1 MKSSSRA
8 RKISLDRLV
17 TRRTGLNI
25 GASIVTT
32 IAVLS
37 LSKLKALS
45 YLIYTS
51 SNTSTALS
59 NQKKNNRKR
68 TFRVIGKK
76 SLKQSAAA
84 KGIIYGAFPQASR
97 DEFDLNCKWK
107 ATFLRECNLVVA
119 ACYWAD
125 TQKSM
130 GTFDFSEPD
139 YLTQFAATN
148 QMLVRGH
155 PLVWHLSLPKWI
167 EETLNHQNAEQIL
180 TNHVHT
186 LVKRYAGK
194 MHSWDVVNE
203 AIEVKDG
210 RSDRLRNT
218 PWLEFL
224 GADYINLAFQTAA
237 SSDPKA
243 ILVYNEHNLEY
254 DEAHQVAVLQL
265 LQRLK
270 AQGTP
275 VHALGIQSHLRGHR
289 DDFNPQRFKK
299 FLKNV
304 AKLGFKILVTELD
317 VIDQE
322 LPLDPIERDRR
333 IASTYEQYLSAVLSE
348 KAVIA
353 VINWGLSDRYTWLNK
368 YLPRPDRSPSR
379 PLPFDRDLQPKLAFN
394 AMIRAFARSPKR

>member
-1 MKSSSRA
+1 MKL
-8 RKISLDRLV
+8 SLLSLKNSLNRLT
-17 TRRTGLNI
+17 TRRKALNI
-25 GASIVTT
+25 GISIVTT
-32 IAVLS
+32 IAILS
-37 LSKLKALS
+37 LSKLKVLS
-45 YLIYTS
+45 YIIYTYS
-51 SNTSTALS
+51 VPAKLRQSN
-59 NQKKNNRKR
+59 KNSEKR
-68 TFRVIGKK
+68 YRVVVKS
-76 SLKQSAAA
+76 SLKKRAAA
-84 KGIIYGAFPQASR
+84 KGLIYGAFPQASR
-97 DEFDLNCKWK
+97 DEFDLNQKWK
-107 ATFLRECNLVVA
+107 ATFLRECSLVVA
-119 ACYWAD
+119 ACYWVD

-130 GTFDFSEPD
+130 DTFDFSEPD

-155 PLVWHLSLPKWI
+155 PLVWHLALPKWI
-167 EETLNHQNAEQIL
+167 DETLNHQNAEQTL
-180 TNHVHT
+180 TNHVQT

-224 GADYINLAFQTAA
+224 GADYINLAFHTAA
-237 SSDPKA
+237 RADPKA
-243 ILVYNEHNLEY
+243 LLVYNEQNLEY

-265 LQRLK
+265 LKRLK

-299 FLKNV
+299 FLKHV

-322 LPLDPIERDRR
+322 LPLDPLDRDRR
-333 IASTYEQYLSAVLSE
+333 IASTYEQYLNAVLSE

-353 VINWGLSDRYTWLNK
+353 VVNWGLSDRYTWLNK

-379 PLPFDRDLQPKLAFN
+379 PLPFDRDFQPKLAFN

>member
-1 MKSSSRA
+1 MKL
-8 RKISLDRLV
+8 SLLSLKNSLNRLT
-17 TRRTGLNI
+17 TRRKALNI
-25 GASIVTT
+25 GISIVTT
-32 IAVLS
+32 IAILS
-37 LSKLKALS
+37 LSKLKVLS
-45 YLIYTS
+45 YIIYTYS
-51 SNTSTALS
+51 VPAKLRQSNKNS
-59 NQKKNNRKR
+59 QKRY
-68 TFRVIGKK
+68 RVVVKS
-76 SLKQSAAA
+76 SLKKRAAA
-84 KGIIYGAFPQASR
+84 KGLIYGAFPQASR
-97 DEFDLNCKWK
+97 DEFDLNQKWK
-107 ATFLRECNLVVA
+107 ATFLRECSLVVA
-119 ACYWAD
+119 ACYWVD

-130 GTFDFSEPD
+130 DTFDFSEPD

-155 PLVWHLSLPKWI
+155 PLVWHLALPKWI
-167 EETLNHQNAEQIL
+167 DETLNHQNAEQTLI
-180 TNHVHT
+180 NHVQT

-224 GADYINLAFQTAA
+224 GADYINLAFHTAA
-237 SSDPKA
+237 RADPKA
-243 ILVYNEHNLEY
+243 LLVYNEQNLEY

-265 LQRLK
+265 LKRLK

-299 FLKNV
+299 FLKHV

-322 LPLDPIERDRR
+322 LPLDPLDRDRR
-333 IASTYEQYLSAVLSE
+333 IASTYEQYLNAVLSE

-353 VINWGLSDRYTWLNK
+353 VVNWGLSDRYTWLNK

-379 PLPFDRDLQPKLAFN
+379 PLPFDRDFQPKLAFN

>member
-1 MKSSSRA
+1 MKL
-8 RKISLDRLV
+8 SLLSLKNSLNRLT
-17 TRRTGLNI
+17 TRRKALNI
-25 GASIVTT
+25 GISIVTT
-32 IAVLS
+32 IAILS
-37 LSKLKALS
+37 LSKLKVLS
-45 YLIYTS
+45 YIIYTYS
-51 SNTSTALS
+51 VPAKLRQSNKNS
-59 NQKKNNRKR
+59 QKRY
-68 TFRVIGKK
+68 RVVVKS
-76 SLKQSAAA
+76 SLKKRAAA
-84 KGIIYGAFPQASR
+84 KGLIYGAFPQASR
-97 DEFDLNCKWK
+97 DEFDLNQKWK
-107 ATFLRECNLVVA
+107 ATFLRECSLVVA
-119 ACYWAD
+119 ACYWVD

-130 GTFDFSEPD
+130 DTFDFSEPD

-155 PLVWHLSLPKWI
+155 PLVWHLALPKWI
-167 EETLNHQNAEQIL
+167 EETLNHQNAEQTL
-180 TNHVHT
+180 TNHVQT

-224 GADYINLAFQTAA
+224 GADYINLAFHTAA
-237 SSDPKA
+237 RADPKA
-243 ILVYNEHNLEY
+243 LLVYNEQNLEY

-265 LQRLK
+265 LKRLK

-299 FLKNV
+299 FLKHV

-322 LPLDPIERDRR
+322 LPLDPLDRDRR
-333 IASTYEQYLSAVLSE
+333 IASTYEQYLNAVLSE

-353 VINWGLSDRYTWLNK
+353 VVNWGLSDRYTWLNK

-379 PLPFDRDLQPKLAFN
+379 PLPFDRDFQPKLAFN

>member
-1 MKSSSRA
+1 MKL
-8 RKISLDRLV
+8 SLLSLKNSLNRLT
-17 TRRTGLNI
+17 TRRKALNI
-25 GASIVTT
+25 GISIVTT
-32 IAVLS
+32 IAILS
-37 LSKLKALS
+37 LSKLKVLS
-45 YLIYTS
+45 YIIYTYS
-51 SNTSTALS
+51 VPAKLRQSNKNS
-59 NQKKNNRKR
+59 QKRY
-68 TFRVIGKK
+68 RVVVKS
-76 SLKQSAAA
+76 SLKKRAAA
-84 KGIIYGAFPQASR
+84 KGLIYGAFPQASR
-97 DEFDLNCKWK
+97 DEFDLNQKWK
-107 ATFLRECNLVVA
+107 ATFLRECSLVVA
-119 ACYWAD
+119 ACYWVD

-130 GTFDFSEPD
+130 DTFDFSEPD

-155 PLVWHLSLPKWI
+155 PLVWHLALPKWI
-167 EETLNHQNAEQIL
+167 DETLNHQNAEQTL
-180 TNHVHT
+180 TNHVQT

-224 GADYINLAFQTAA
+224 GADYINLAFHTAA
-237 SSDPKA
+237 RADPKA
-243 ILVYNEHNLEY
+243 LLVYNEQNLEY

-265 LQRLK
+265 LKRLK

-299 FLKNV
+299 FLKHV

-322 LPLDPIERDRR
+322 LPLDPLDRDRR
-333 IASTYEQYLSAVLSE
+333 IASTYEQYLNAVLSE

-353 VINWGLSDRYTWLNK
+353 VVNWGLSDRYTWLNK

-379 PLPFDRDLQPKLAFN
+379 PLPFDRDFQPKLAFN

>member
-1 MKSSSRA
+1 MKL
-8 RKISLDRLV
+8 SLLSLKNSLNRLT
-17 TRRTGLNI
+17 TRRKALNI
-25 GASIVTT
+25 GISIVTT
-32 IAVLS
+32 IAILS
-37 LSKLKALS
+37 LSKLKVLS
-45 YLIYTS
+45 YIIYTYS
-51 SNTSTALS
+51 VPAKLRQSNKNS
-59 NQKKNNRKR
+59 QKRY
-68 TFRVIGKK
+68 RVVVKS
-76 SLKQSAAA
+76 SLKKRAAA
-84 KGIIYGAFPQASR
+84 NGLIYGAFPQASR
-97 DEFDLNCKWK
+97 DEFDLNQKWK
-107 ATFLRECNLVVA
+107 ATFLRECSLVVA
-119 ACYWAD
+119 ACYWVD

-130 GTFDFSEPD
+130 DTFDFSEPD

-155 PLVWHLSLPKWI
+155 PLVWHLALPKWI
-167 EETLNHQNAEQIL
+167 DETLNHQNAEQTL
-180 TNHVHT
+180 TNHVQT

-224 GADYINLAFQTAA
+224 GADYINLAFHTAA
-237 SSDPKA
+237 RADPKA
-243 ILVYNEHNLEY
+243 LLVYNEQNLEY

-265 LQRLK
+265 LKRLK

-299 FLKNV
+299 FLKHV

-322 LPLDPIERDRR
+322 LPLDPLDRDRR
-333 IASTYEQYLSAVLSE
+333 IASTYEQYLNAVLSE

-353 VINWGLSDRYTWLNK
+353 VVNWGLSDRYTWLNK

-379 PLPFDRDLQPKLAFN
+379 PLPFDRDFQPKLAFN